1 MGFFRQEYWSGLP
14 FPKAVQKASKF
25 PSHCACKIPFCMDE
39 RGGVGIDSWLK
50 MFSPKASCRSG
61 GWGRRQREKIP
72 HHPPG
77 EPRGQVLHMACPFPQ
92 TPHILDFEILS
103 KESSSLSSK
112 ESEVCK
118 SSSTDLINAHVFQIE
133 KGSGVLFACSFV
145 NLAPTF
151 SQTFRP
157 NVPIDGNQQQ

>member
-1 MGFFRQEYWSGLP
+1 MRKEAE
-14 FPKAVQKASKF
+14 K
-25 PSHCACKIPFCMDE
+25 
-39 RGGVGIDSWLK
+39 
-50 MFSPKASCRSG
+50 
-61 GWGRRQREKIP
+61 KIP

-77 EPRGQVLHMACPFPQ
+77 EPRGRVLQTACPFPQ

-118 SSSTDLINAHVFQIE
+118 SSSTDLINAHIVQIE
-133 KGSGVLFACSFV
+133 KGNGVLFACSFF
-145 NLAPTF
+145 NPAPTF

-157 NVPIDGNQQQ
+157 KVPN

>member
-1 MGFFRQEYWSGLP
+1 MGKEAE
-14 FPKAVQKASKF
+14 K
-25 PSHCACKIPFCMDE
+25 
-39 RGGVGIDSWLK
+39 
-50 MFSPKASCRSG
+50 
-61 GWGRRQREKIP
+61 KIP

-77 EPRGQVLHMACPFPQ
+77 EPRGRVLQMACPFPQ

-118 SSSTDLINAHVFQIE
+118 SSSTDLIKAHVVQIE
-133 KGSGVLFACSFV
+133 KGNGVLFVCSFF
-145 NLAPTF
+145 NPAPTF

-157 NVPIDGNQQQ
+157 KVPIDGNQQQYLSTAYNSNNHPSLIEAPLAFKSCLNK